1 MRPRRAE
8 LAVLGLLLV
17 PAHSARGQAIGQGF
31 DLERAG
37 QYQRA
42 ATVYFTTLRAEPTN
56 LAALLGL
63 ERVLPS
69 LSRLPDLLPAAQRA
83 VAASPRNAALRALLL
98 RTYVALNEPDSARAV
113 AQRWTAEQPRDEA
126 PYREWAIALEDAHRF
141 DEARQVFLF
150 GRRALGRPGVFGIE
164 LGELLERVGEWEEAA
179 REWAAALSEAPAQ
192 LLSAASSLA
201 EAPVEQRERIVR
213 AILAPEPKPL
223 ERRLAGELLLGWGQ
237 PERAWSVFAPAVAE
251 PSSDA
256 ATALRRFAD
265 LANGG
270 NTPDARRVR
279 ALALARYAD
288 MVPEPLAVRARAEAA
303 RAFLGAGDRVAAR
316 RVLAQVAADSTA
328 PPDAQALAQS
338 ALVEAL
344 IDDGQLSEAATRLGA
359 ESRLSEDDR
368 AALRLKLAR
377 ARIQRGELDLADS
390 VLLADSSVD
399 ALALRGWVALYSGD
413 MKEAQEM
420 FRAAGPYAGDRR
432 DATERSGVLALLQQL
447 PGDRFPELGSALLLL
462 ARGDSARAVQSLRL
476 AAARLETRGSGGE
489 GRADILLLAG
499 RAAVRR
505 DALQQQT
512 ALTLFAE
519 VAGTPGKSAAAPAAE
534 LEWARLLLRQ
544 LKTAEAIAHLEH
556 LILAYPESAVV
567 PEARRELERAKGAI
581 PKS

>member
-1 MRPRRAE
+1 MPPSRVESAAEAAARRRPVNRHDPASAGEAE
-8 LAVLGLLLV
+8 PRLQPRTLAALLVLLLALLLWSRFA
-17 PAHSARGQAIGQGF
+17 PAQAVGQGF
-31 DLERAG
+31 ELERVG

-42 ATVYFTTLRAEPTN
+42 ATVYFTTLRGDSTN

-69 LSRLPDLLPAAQRA
+69 LNRVPDLLPAAQRA
-83 VAASPRNAALRALLL
+83 VAASPKNAALRGLLL
-98 RTYVALNEPDSARAV
+98 RTYVTLNEADSARV
-113 AQRWTAEQPRDEA
+113 LAQRWAAEQPRDEA
-126 PYREWAIALEDAHRF
+126 PYREWAIALQDAHRYA
-141 DEARQVFLF
+141 EARQVFLA
-150 GRRALGRPGVFGIE
+150 GRRALGRRGAFGVE
-164 LGELLERVGEWEEAA
+164 LGELLERVGEWEGAA
-179 REWAAALSEAPAQ
+179 REWAAALAEAPTQ
-192 LLSAASSLA
+192 LANAASSLA
-201 EAPVEQRERIVR
+201 EAPAEQRERIVR
-213 AILAPEPKPL
+213 AVLTPEATPL
-223 ERRLAGELLLGWGQ
+223 QRRLAGELLLGWGQ
-237 PERAWSVFAPAVAE
+237 PESAWSAFAPTVAE

-256 ATALRRFAD
+256 AYALRRFAD
-265 LANGG
+265 LAGAGG
-270 NTPDARRVR
+270 PGGAGGGATPEARRVR
-279 ALALARYAD
+279 ALALARYAE

-303 RAFLGAGDRVAAR
+303 RAFLAAGDRVAAR
-316 RVLAQVAADSTA
+316 RVLERVAADSTA

-432 DATERSGVLALLQQL
+432 DATERSGVLALLQL

-499 RAAVRR
+499 RVAVRL

-519 VAGTPGKSAAAPAAE
+519 VAGTPGKSAAAPASAN
-534 LEWARLLLRQ
+534 RV
-544 LKTAEAIAHLEH
+544 
-556 LILAYPESAVV
+556 SAV
-567 PEARRELERAKGAI
+567 
-581 PKS
+581 S